1 MNATVAVH
9 LSIIQAGFFGQRQ
22 MAKFNRFQGLQSEI
36 KQLSIYT
43 VVLLY
48 SAGNQIKAADSRMNG
63 NQGGIKREF
72 ADYQHKER
80 GHYGR

>member
-1 MNATVAVH
+1 MITEGVVY
-9 LSIIQAGFFGQRQ
+9 LSIIQAGFSADGQ
-22 MAKFNRFQGLQSEI
+22 MAKFNRFQGLQSQI

-48 SAGNQIKAADSRMNG
+48 SCSNETKVAGSRMNG

-80 GHYGR
+80 GYYGR